1 MVSGCGKIVTY
12 MRQHCALVHHMSA
25 YIYSFFFLL
34 IQSWDIDI
42 GFTIDEEY
50 VTFINL
56 VDRKLLLKIRLD
68 TANRR
73 HKRRK
78 THTVTTL
85 SKPRVFESPRNVS
98 GEISDTSNDSVTSSN
113 SSHISCS
120 VPSVSPRN
128 MRYPPK
134 SVAGRLQKAGLY
146 ALASETLPEI
156 SGFRRSLHMAK
167 GKVFTPKTLQLYK
180 TVRKIYAYLQSRM
193 SCDPFSEENIVSL
206 FETLI
211 ACRLKSVSLTIWIK
225 SLLAFVRYLVDEEDL
240 MDIVEERITSI
251 CNKYTRR
258 KKQHSKII
266 PIDRPSTSFHR
277 WDTSKTG

>member
-1 MVSGCGKIVTY
+1 MPNQIPRKCMISGCGKFVTY
-12 MRQHCALVHHMSA
+12 LRQHCAVVHHMSA

-34 IQSWDIDI
+34 IKSWDVDI
-42 GFTIDEEY
+42 GFTIGEEY

-56 VDRKLLLKIRLD
+56 VDKEILLKIRLN
-68 TANRR
+68 TAKRR
-73 HKRRK
+73 HKHRR

-85 SKPRVFESPRNVS
+85 SKPNESSRNVS
-98 GEISDTSNDSVTSSN
+98 DEISDTSKDSVTSSS
-113 SSHISCS
+113 SSHNSCL
-120 VPSVSPRN
+120 VPSVSSRD
-128 MRYPPK
+128 MRYPPG

-156 SGFRRSLHMAK
+156 SGFRRSLHMKK

-180 TVRKIYAYLQSRM
+180 TVRKIYAYLQSRK

-225 SLLAFVRYLVDEEDL
+225 SLLAFVRYLVEEEDL
-240 MDIVEERITSI
+240 MDTVEKNITSI
-251 CNKYTRR
+251 CNRYTRR
-258 KKQHSKII
+258 KKRHSKTI

-277 WDTSKTG
+277 